1 MSKKNFLS
9 VRNLN
14 KTYPKE
20 PSPALRD
27 VSFEIHEGEIFG
39 LLGPNG
45 AGKSTAINIIAGLLS
60 ADTGQILLNDK
71 DFFKCRDA
79 SEIRMNISTAYSS
92 LPYPL
97 TVQQNLTIFS
107 YLYGIANKAD
117 KIQEVLTLFGIEHLR
132 HKKVG
137 KLSAGQTARVNLCKA
152 FLNDPKL
159 LLLDE
164 PTASLDPE
172 LAVMI
177 RKRLKELQKERGLTI
192 LWTSHNMPEVE
203 EVCDRIAFLL
213 HGSIHLIDT
222 PANILKIFG
231 VATMEDAFLKIAQQ
245 QKNRDPNIRH
255 DPNIRM
261 ASE

>member
-1 MSKKNFLS
+1 MSKISPFLS
-9 VRNLN
+9 VQNLE
-14 KTYPKE
+14 KTYPRE
-20 PSPALRD
+20 REAALRD

-60 ADTGQILLNDK
+60 SDAGQILLNGK
-71 DFFKCRDA
+71 DFSECRDTG
-79 SEIRMNISTAYSS
+79 EIRMNISTAYSS

-107 YLYGIANKAD
+107 YLYGIENKEE
-117 KIQEVLTLFGIEHLR
+117 KIHEVLTLFGIEHLR

-222 PANILKIFG
+222 PANILKRFA
-231 VATMEDAFLKIAQQ
+231 VATMEQAFLKVAEQ
-245 QKNRDPNIRH
+245 QKEAMPIYEKGR
-255 DPNIRM
+255 
-261 ASE
+261 S